1 MEWPVYDRLIALN
14 FFDDRDATT
23 GWANARVFNDLPNTW
38 FAAYVDSDSATRS
51 TASTR
56 TKSLQLELR
65 LRRNQNQIT
74 AFYKDPLAI
83 GWTQIGAALNL
94 PTHLHDVPIKF
105 GVRIKKEWK
114 ALHEFDVKVM
124 KIAGEEAAD
133 DRSDATDTTT
143 AS

>member
-1 MEWPVYDRLIALN
+1 MSLISSKTPPPDGQMQESSTTCPTRGSQPMSTQTARLDRLRAPAP
-14 FFDDRDATT
+14 R
-23 GWANARVFNDLPNTW
+23 
-38 FAAYVDSDSATRS
+38 
-51 TASTR
+51 ASN
-56 TKSLQLELR
+56 SSR

-83 GWTQIGAALNL
+83 GWTQIGPALNL

-114 ALHEFDVKVM
+114 ALHEFNVKVM

-133 DRSDATDTTT
+133 DRSNATDTTT
-143 AS
+143 ASFAANARA